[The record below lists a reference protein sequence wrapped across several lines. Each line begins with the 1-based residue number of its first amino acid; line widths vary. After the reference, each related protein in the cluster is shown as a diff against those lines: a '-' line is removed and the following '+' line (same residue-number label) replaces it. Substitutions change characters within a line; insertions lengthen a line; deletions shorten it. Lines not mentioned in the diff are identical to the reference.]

1 MVSEWSVLR
10 LGDETLTVGPY
21 VRTGRPHLALSG
33 QLIYPGHT
41 WAVGGEGVRRGGGGG
56 GVRGRWE

>member
-21 VRTGRPHLALSG
+21 VWTGRPHLGTEWSANLPGEQVGSG
-33 QLIYPGHT
+33 
-41 WAVGGEGVRRGGGGG
+41 RGGG
-56 GVRGRWE
+56 